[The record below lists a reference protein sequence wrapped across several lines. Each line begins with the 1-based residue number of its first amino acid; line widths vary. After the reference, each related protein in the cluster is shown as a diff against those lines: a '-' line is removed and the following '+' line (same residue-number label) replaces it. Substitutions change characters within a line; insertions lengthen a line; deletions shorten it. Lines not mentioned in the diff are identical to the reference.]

1 MSHDLIGIIQQM
13 GTLPKLVVVVLVAMS
28 LYSLYVAGERWLTY
42 RRIAK
47 QTHDFAVLVTELMRE
62 GKLKEALARC
72 ADRQFSESY
81 LARLVNM
88 SLTELES
95 IRGKTVKLNPS
106 ESIERALDR
115 ARLAE
120 VLTLRKGLSS
130 LATVASV
137 APFVGLFGT
146 VVGIITAFR
155 AVSVASAGGV
165 ATLSTG
171 IYEALVTTALG
182 IFVAIPAL
190 WAYNYLVDSV
200 ESFEIQMESSSVEL
214 LDFCMKQLSVRG
226 GGTSHG

>member
-1 MSHDLIGIIQQM
+1 MSQDLIGIIQQM

-42 RRIAK
+42 RRIAR
-47 QTHDFAVLVTELMRE
+47 QTHAFALLVTDLMRE

-72 ADRQFSESY
+72 QDKQFSHSY
-81 LARLVNM
+81 LARLVSM
-88 SLTELES
+88 SLSEFEGL
-95 IRGKTVKLNPS
+95 RGKTLKLDPA
-106 ESIERALDR
+106 ESIERALER

-120 VLTLRKGLSS
+120 ILTLRKGLSS

-137 APFVGLFGT
+137 SPFVGLFGT

-155 AVSVASAGGV
+155 AVAVASAGGV

-214 LDFCMKQLSVRG
+214 LDFCMKQLSSRG
-226 GGTSHG
+226 TAHG